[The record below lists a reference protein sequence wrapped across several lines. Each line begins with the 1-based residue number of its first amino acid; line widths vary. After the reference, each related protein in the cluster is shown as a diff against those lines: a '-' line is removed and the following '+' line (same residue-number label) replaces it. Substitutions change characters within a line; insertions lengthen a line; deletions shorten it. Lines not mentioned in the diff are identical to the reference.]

1 MTRSKLDFA
10 TKLASLKKDGSKPD
24 DYMSLSVQKIMA
36 QIESAEAEAETPDPP
51 KTPKKKGLIKR
62 IFEDSSDD
70 E

>member
-10 TKLASLKKDGSKPD
+10 TKLASLKNDGSKAE

-36 QIESAEAEAETPDPP
+36 QIENAEVEETPVA
-51 KTPKKKGLIKR
+51 PKKKGLIKR

>member
-10 TKLASLKKDGSKPD
+10 TKLASLKNDGSKPE

-36 QIESAEAEAETPDPP
+36 QIENAEAEPEVPP

>member
-10 TKLASLKKDGSKPD
+10 TKLASLKNDGSKPE

-36 QIESAEAEAETPDPP
+36 QIESAEAVETPVA
-51 KTPKKKGLIKR
+51 KKNGLIKR

>member
-10 TKLASLKKDGSKPD
+10 TKLASLKKDGSKPE

-36 QIESAEAEAETPDPP
+36 QIESAEATTEETPVA
-51 KTPKKKGLIKR
+51 PKKKSLIKR

>member
-10 TKLASLKKDGSKPD
+10 TKLASLKNDGSKPE
-24 DYMSLSVQKIMA
+24 DYMTLSVQKIMA
-36 QIESAEAEAETPDPP
+36 QIESAEVAAAAEETPAV
-51 KTPKKKGLIKR
+51 PKKKGFIKK